1 MTEANK
7 ANSSKTTVVN
17 ILTVINAIVD
27 IVANICNIRSS
38 CSFKIAYGTALYW
51 VLIGFSVITAILL
64 LMSSKLQKDKIGG
77 LAIIALLLI
86 SFIIFAGRPEN
97 SQTEPSG
104 NQQMEPSISLRYNV
118 LSETSIQF
126 QADVSGADSNQ
137 FITWMISDA
146 PGCSI
151 TDSGIFTTDGT
162 PCTIEITGSF
172 ELNEQ
177 IYKDTCKLLIQSTE
191 VPLESR
197 RTVIRYFAELP
208 EGMDTA
214 SADFINLKQEYSIYN
229 SKDKAIADIIIDNG
243 PFDCEDE
250 STCGYVFFHWC
261 RGENDAAYYTWEDAL
276 TPGHPHN
283 RRGATVQCSD
293 EYGNYNTFSCFY
305 KKMDDI
311 VQPLC
316 YAKDGSG
323 AVWMPNYNVC
333 WDSYWYWMAE
343 IRECTVIIY
352 NSATSVS
359 IDIVQ

>member
-27 IVANICNIRSS
+27 IVANICNIKSS

-77 LAIIALLLI
+77 FAIIALLLI

-162 PCTIEITGSF
+162 PCTVEITGSF

-293 EYGNYNTFSCFY
+293 EYGCCCRSN
-305 KKMDDI
+305 
-311 VQPLC
+311 C
-316 YAKDGSG
+316 YA
-323 AVWMPNYNVC
+323 C
-333 WDSYWYWMAE
+333 
-343 IRECTVIIY
+343 
-352 NSATSVS
+352 
-359 IDIVQ
+359 